1 MDVLSYLKFIFSIL
15 LIIILLKQYVE
26 MWILLDK
33 LNRKVLKYMLPICEI
48 LLLFFYDGLFLFP
61 SVVVFLIL
69 IYKFNILD
77 NNMFKTFYPINKHK
91 FSINISSILQ
101 IIFLSPFLFFI
112 FQAIISFSSNNGG
125 NNLIYQKQLI
135 DYLTFF
141 VLTSII
147 APIVEEFTFR
157 VLIYDNWLSSLF
169 NKKIVA
175 VLISSVIFAF
185 THFDYKTYI
194 YTFITGASLCF
205 IYDIYGYLCSVI
217 LHMLFNTYSFLGM
230 LGVNIEWKKLFI
242 ASFILLAISAINYN
256 GNYGLK
262 ILRKRKNIVR

>member
-1 MDVLSYLKFIFSIL
+1 MGALSYVKFIFTIL

-33 LNRKVLKYMLPICEI
+33 FNQKVLKYTLPICEI
-48 LLLFFYDGLFLFP
+48 LLLLFYDGLFLFP
-61 SVVVFLIL
+61 SVMVFLIL
-69 IYKFNILD
+69 IYRYNILD
-77 NNMFKTFYPINKHK
+77 NKTFKTFYPISKLK
-91 FSINISSILQ
+91 FNVNINSILQ
-101 IIFLSPFLFFI
+101 VVFLSPFLFFI
-112 FQAIISFSSNNGG
+112 FQAIISFNLDSSG
-125 NNLIYQKQLI
+125 NNLIYQKQFI

-147 APIVEEFTFR
+147 APVVEEFTFR

-194 YTFITGASLCF
+194 YTFVTGVTLCF
-205 IYDIYGYLCSVI
+205 IYDIYGYLGSVT
-217 LHMLFNTYSFLGM
+217 LHMLFNIYSFLGM
-230 LGVNIEWKKLFI
+230 SGINIEWKNLFI
-242 ASFILLAISAINYN
+242 VSFISLSILVINYN
-256 GNYGLK
+256 VNYGLK
-262 ILRKRKNIVR
+262 VLQKRKNIVR